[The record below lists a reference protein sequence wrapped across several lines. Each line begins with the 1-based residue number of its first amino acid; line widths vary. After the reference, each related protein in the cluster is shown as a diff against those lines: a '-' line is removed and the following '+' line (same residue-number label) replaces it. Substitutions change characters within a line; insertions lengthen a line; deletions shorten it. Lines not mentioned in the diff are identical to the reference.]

1 MRHSTETLM
10 NRWQNRRT
18 DGAMKKGRL
27 KPKIGFQTTFKLYLQ
42 TDSLHL
48 LFRRVD
54 GVLVG
59 IDQNLDAAVL
69 GAAFGCGVR
78 RDRVA

>member
-1 MRHSTETLM
+1 
-10 NRWQNRRT
+10 
-18 DGAMKKGRL
+18 MKKGRL

-78 RDRVA
+78 CNRMARAVAGGGRQVRDFGTAVR